1 MFDWLTPDIRK
12 AIYGVVAIALTMAL
26 AYGVITTEQLQLSI
40 DVIGQVIMALTALMA
55 FLNTHVEPT

>member
-55 FLNTHVEPT
+55 FLNTHVEPK